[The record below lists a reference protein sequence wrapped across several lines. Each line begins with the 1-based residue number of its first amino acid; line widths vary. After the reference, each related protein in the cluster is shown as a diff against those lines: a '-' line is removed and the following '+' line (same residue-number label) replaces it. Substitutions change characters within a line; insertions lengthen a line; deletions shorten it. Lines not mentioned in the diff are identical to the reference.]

1 MKKLMPILLALILF
15 ISACNT
21 IDKQEESVTTE
32 NILTSESIN
41 IDTDSLIKSEIE
53 GITFYTDVAV
63 TDGKYSDEND
73 NSIWIASLKSNIF
86 TDEGSDSVQDLYE
99 STFKDIF
106 NSNSDIVNNYEVISF
121 EDFILRGTIAY
132 KGVISVTIDE
142 YVINFIGYF
151 VRLDGEDIYIQ
162 CVMYD
167 ESLDDSVDYI
177 LDTIY

>member
-21 IDKQEESVTTE
+21 IDKQEETVTTE

-63 TDGKYSDEND
+63 TDWKYSDEND

-86 TDEGSDSVQDLYE
+86 TDEGVTLFK
-99 STFKDIF
+99 TFMKVLLKIF
-106 NSNSDIVNNYEVISF
+106 LIVTLI
-121 EDFILRGTIAY
+121 
-132 KGVISVTIDE
+132 
-142 YVINFIGYF
+142 
-151 VRLDGEDIYIQ
+151 
-162 CVMYD
+162 
-167 ESLDDSVDYI
+167 
-177 LDTIY
+177 

>member
-1 MKKLMPILLALILF
+1 M
-15 ISACNT
+15 
-21 IDKQEESVTTE
+21 
-32 NILTSESIN
+32 
-41 IDTDSLIKSEIE
+41 
-53 GITFYTDVAV
+53 
-63 TDGKYSDEND
+63 
-73 NSIWIASLKSNIF
+73 
-86 TDEGSDSVQDLYE
+86 
-99 STFKDIF
+99 
-106 NSNSDIVNNYEVISF
+106 NNYEVISF

-132 KGVISVTIDE
+132 KGGISVTIDE